1 MSGFVFLVGAGP
13 GDPGLLTLAG
23 RAALGRA
30 DVVIHDRLA
39 GSALLDFARPGALRV
54 AVGKGPGQVSARQDD
69 IHELMIRHAREGS
82 VVVRL
87 KGGDPFV
94 FARGGEEAS
103 ALAAAGVDFEVVPGV
118 SSALAAAA
126 LVGVPLTQRGLAT
139 SFTVVTGHQ
148 EAWGAADT
156 DWGAVA
162 AIGRS
167 GGTIVVLMGA
177 STRAEIAARLM
188 DGGLAGSTP
197 VAAVRWASRVNQA
210 EVRCTLAEL
219 GDAPIAAPSV
229 LVLGPVAALT
239 LRSPP
244 RPRVVITRA
253 RVDAQPW
260 ADSLVGLGW
269 DVAVAP
275 VLDVAAVDLASL
287 RERLG
292 DGRSDVVCLTS
303 VHAVDAVVNAL
314 RVASGLDA
322 RVLAGYV
329 VGAVGSATA
338 DRLLERLGVRA
349 DVIGAGS
356 GADLASELAPYGS
369 GSVLYPS
376 SDRADSSLADA
387 FATYGRAIDQVVS
400 YRVVN
405 RALGPDEV
413 ASVMRADAVVVAS
426 PSAAESLA
434 QSVAPDRWPH
444 VVALGPRSADAARA
458 CGCGEITV
466 ASRPTL
472 PALLG
477 ALEDLRVRSGPAAT
491 DS

>member
-1 MSGFVFLVGAGP
+1 M
-13 GDPGLLTLAG
+13 
-23 RAALGRA
+23 
-30 DVVIHDRLA
+30 
-39 GSALLDFARPGALRV
+39 GSTRTRS
-54 AVGKGPGQVSARQDD
+54 SAR
-69 IHELMIRHAREGS
+69 ILHLGLPHHLVRE
-82 VVVRL
+82 
-87 KGGDPFV
+87 
-94 FARGGEEAS
+94 
-103 ALAAAGVDFEVVPGV
+103 
-118 SSALAAAA
+118 
-126 LVGVPLTQRGLAT
+126 
-139 SFTVVTGHQ
+139 VTGQIVDRTHVHLPVAKQRAQLDLQRRHPHQTRHRARRELHQ
-148 EAWGAADT
+148 E
-156 DWGAVA
+156 V
-162 AIGRS
+162 
-167 GGTIVVLMGA
+167 
-177 STRAEIAARLM
+177 
-188 DGGLAGSTP
+188 
-197 VAAVRWASRVNQA
+197 
-210 EVRCTLAEL
+210 
-219 GDAPIAAPSV
+219 
-229 LVLGPVAALT
+229 
-239 LRSPP
+239 
-244 RPRVVITRA
+244 
-253 RVDAQPW
+253 
-260 ADSLVGLGW
+260 

-303 VHAVDAVVNAL
+303 VHAVDAVVDAL
-314 RVASGLDA
+314 RLASGLDA

-413 ASVMRADAVVVAS
+413 ASVVRADAVVVAS

-458 CGCGEITV
+458 WGCGEITV